1 MAAVTICSD
10 FPKIDK
16 TNLCCK
22 SHDNDYLWWEWMTE
36 GGWGNFVIVGLVMFL
51 DLSTVGA
58 SGKKNP
64 PAKAGDVRDMRLIPG
79 PGRSPGRGMAT
90 HSSILA

>member
-1 MAAVTICSD
+1 
-10 FPKIDK
+10 
-16 TNLCCK
+16 
-22 SHDNDYLWWEWMTE
+22 
-36 GGWGNFVIVGLVMFL
+36 MFL

-58 SGKKNP
+58 SGKKIP

-79 PGRSPGRGMAT
+79 PGRSLGRGMAT